1 MISRVYEVE
10 DITIKKKVI
19 FLNQTTNQRLKFKH
33 LIFLKRSK
41 SMGHLNELKL
51 SDELNLDVKI
61 IIQDKFKTT
70 DAIQIRFTYGPKV

>member
-1 MISRVYEVE
+1 
-10 DITIKKKVI
+10 
-19 FLNQTTNQRLKFKH
+19 
-33 LIFLKRSK
+33 
-41 SMGHLNELKL
+41 MGHLNELKL